1 MHSRKLSAQEQH
13 VCTHV
18 CISLQACWCHVTWH
32 VQQTNQS
39 FQACLMTCH
48 TRQVVQHTQHHEQLT
63 GVVATCTEH
72 VSFTACCN
80 GFSMCA
86 LVEARAKVQEG
97 IRRLCENGSCK
108 RWQWTT
114 DQPLFCDEKAFRCV
128 LSSLSRIHS
137 STPDIMFAI
146 TSDSGPQHALPKDT
160 GMSTPQLTSGS

>member
-1 MHSRKLSAQEQH
+1 MFASVCRRVGVMSHGMCSRLIKLLH
-13 VCTHV
+13 T
-18 CISLQACWCHVTWH
+18 
-32 VQQTNQS
+32 
-39 FQACLMTCH
+39 FQACSMTCH
-48 TRQVVQHTQHHEQLT
+48 TGQVVPHTQHDEQLT
-63 GVVATCTEH
+63 GVVAICTEH
-72 VSFTACCN
+72 LSFTACCN
-80 GFSMCA
+80 DFSMCA

-97 IRRLCENGSCK
+97 IKRLCENGSCK